1 MDTRL
6 FRVCDG
12 DHRNDLLTKSI
23 IVFVCRLCVAFEA
36 AMKEGA
42 CGGDD
47 DDDDDAFENG
57 GVAAAKKQEV
67 KKVVETTIG
76 KVEEKE
82 IDDDDETD
90 DDALNG
96 TVIVKDSPSK
106 EERTTTT
113 ISTTTTSTT
122 TTGTTMNR
130 RMKKLFSRENAEKFA
145 KNAKET
151 TFKAGHLLQ
160 DVSSKSF
167 VKVRESVKKMK
178 DLSVTSNKNETNEDE
193 KAKKRVERGL
203 RASTTETTNTNADIF
218 LDVED
223 DLRFLGYADGDN
235 ATLAKVTVMKWSVMF
250 PRCLAVGREDGTIR
264 VIVFGNKSSI
274 VSTKNKKTKEATDES
289 TTANIEREEREATNE
304 KKQHKKDGCVTDRIA
319 SIEQQQR
326 RDRETSLPSTSS
338 SSQPPPP
345 PPPTTEIILS
355 DDEDEEKMDEYNAH
369 GVSHMFELEEFF
381 TEAVSDLDWSLDG
394 STLLACSAKGKEIR
408 MYKLHDNNSGNTN
421 NATKYFRSSTL
432 EAVVQISENPTSVK
446 IHPVR
451 TNLALITTKQ
461 RSVMLADVNS
471 SQPPDRVRVQGD
483 PEAGLKEICF
493 NTSGRLAYFGDDT
506 GRVFTLSCIERKD
519 FTKKLSISKLLSKGK
534 TSSNN
539 SLLAK
544 QTDPTSRRI
553 KEEKRSGMRRSNSS
567 NGGEGDDSVE
577 GDDGAAV
584 SESNINDV
592 HGDGEGGESS
602 AAPDAAKKSVMSA
615 LRPEEIK
622 EKAKEKANLMAKRM
636 KDDVKVAMN
645 KMKTYA
651 KEKATKPSQ
660 GFSLTVLHVNSLGQ
674 ERSPVCAL
682 FWCAYVASIN
692 APVLAVATENGKIR
706 LLRIVD
712 LGTSGDHLVPI
723 ATASMP
729 SQRGGF
735 SFCPAKVSTTPPMV
749 ASPREKVTGLVCEIL
764 QTKNSLSQNEEGQEE
779 RNYEVKQVLETRED
793 DTFFSDGEDD
803 TKQDKPKTPALAFY
817 ADSFSFSSDGL
828 RLAGSNANGKVA
840 VWTSFAI

>member
-1 MDTRL
+1 M
-6 FRVCDG
+6 
-12 DHRNDLLTKSI
+12 NDSPTKS
-23 IVFVCRLCVAFEA
+23 LSKADYADE
-36 AMKEGA
+36 
-42 CGGDD
+42 
-47 DDDDDAFENG
+47 EN
-57 GVAAAKKQEV
+57 ATTKK
-67 KKVVETTIG
+67 KSFTPIN
-76 KVEEKE
+76 
-82 IDDDDETD
+82 
-90 DDALNG
+90 A
-96 TVIVKDSPSK
+96 
-106 EERTTTT
+106 
-113 ISTTTTSTT
+113 
-122 TTGTTMNR
+122 TMNE
-130 RMKKLFSRENAEKFA
+130 RMKKLFSKENREIFA

-151 TFKAGHLLQ
+151 TFKAGTLLQ

-167 VKVRESVKKMK
+167 VKMKESVQKMK
-178 DLSVTSNKNETNEDE
+178 ELSVTKKNADENENDDDA
-193 KAKKRVERGL
+193 KAKKRVERGI
-203 RASTTETTNTNADIF
+203 RASTTETNNNADIF

-223 DLRFLGYADGDN
+223 DLRFLGYADGDH

-264 VIVFGNKSSI
+264 VIVFGSKNGMDNRA
-274 VSTKNKKTKEATDES
+274 KNKKKEKNKEAKEATSEKRAATNDIS
-289 TTANIEREEREATNE
+289 QQQKEEEEEGNE
-304 KKQHKKDGCVTDRIA
+304 KKQHKKGGSVADRVA
-319 SIEQQQR
+319 SIEKEQKQEEG
-326 RDRETSLPSTSS
+326 RDGAST
-338 SSQPPPP
+338 P

-369 GVSHMFELEEFF
+369 GVSHVFELEDVF

-394 STLLACSAKGKEIR
+394 SALLACSAKGKEIR
-408 MYKLHDNNSGNTN
+408 MYKLNDNNSGNTN
-421 NATKYFRSSTL
+421 NATKYFRSGTL

-519 FTKKLSISKLLSKGK
+519 FTKKLSISKLLNKGK
-534 TSSNN
+534 KSSNN
-539 SLLAK
+539 SSLAK

-553 KEEKRSGMRRSNSS
+553 KEEKNKNDMRRSNSS
-567 NGGEGDDSVE
+567 SGDMASKGGEGDDSGG
-577 GDDGAAV
+577 GDHAAENNDNANNDNNNNGINGEA
-584 SESNINDV
+584 SESPT
-592 HGDGEGGESS
+592 
-602 AAPDAAKKSVMSA
+602 APAAKKSLMSA
-615 LRPEEIK
+615 LKPEEIK

-645 KMKTYA
+645 RVKTYA

-692 APVLAVATENGKIR
+692 APVLAVATANGKIR

-735 SFCPAKVSTTPPMV
+735 SFCPAKVSTAPPMV
-749 ASPREKVTGLVCEIL
+749 ASPRDKVTGLVCEIL
-764 QTKNSLSQNEEGQEE
+764 QTKNSLSQNEEGQDE
-779 RNYEVKQVLETRED
+779 RNYEIKQVLETRED
-793 DTFFSDGEDD
+793 DTFFSDGEDE
-803 TKQDKPKTPALAFY
+803 TKQDKPKTPALAFC

-840 VWTSFAI
+840 IWTSFAM

>member
-1 MDTRL
+1 MEDDEEEDKGEELDRT
-6 FRVCDG
+6 VVV
-12 DHRNDLLTKSI
+12 NDSPTKS
-23 IVFVCRLCVAFEA
+23 FSKA
-36 AMKEGA
+36 
-42 CGGDD
+42 
-47 DDDDDAFENG
+47 
-57 GVAAAKKQEV
+57 
-67 KKVVETTIG
+67 
-76 KVEEKE
+76 
-82 IDDDDETD
+82 DDEENATKKKKSFTPIN
-90 DDALNG
+90 A
-96 TVIVKDSPSK
+96 
-106 EERTTTT
+106 
-113 ISTTTTSTT
+113 
-122 TTGTTMNR
+122 TMNE
-130 RMKKLFSRENAEKFA
+130 RMKKLFSKENAFEKFA

-151 TFKAGHLLQ
+151 TFKAGNLLQ

-167 VKVRESVKKMK
+167 VKMKESVQKMK
-178 DLSVTSNKNETNEDE
+178 ELSATKKNADENENDDDA
-193 KAKKRVERGL
+193 KAKKRVERGI
-203 RASTTETTNTNADIF
+203 RASTTETNNNADIF

-223 DLRFLGYADGDN
+223 DLRFLGYADGDH

-264 VIVFGNKSSI
+264 VIVFGSKNGMDNRA
-274 VSTKNKKTKEATDES
+274 KNKKKEKNKETKEATSEKRAATNDS
-289 TTANIEREEREATNE
+289 QQQQKEEEEEGNE
-304 KKQHKKDGCVTDRIA
+304 KKQHKKGGSVADRVA
-319 SIEQQQR
+319 SIEKEQKQEEG
-326 RDRETSLPSTSS
+326 RDGAST
-338 SSQPPPP
+338 P

-369 GVSHMFELEEFF
+369 GVSHVFELEDVF

-394 STLLACSAKGKEIR
+394 SALLACSAKGKEIR
-408 MYKLHDNNSGNTN
+408 MYKLNDNNSGNTN
-421 NATKYFRSSTL
+421 NATKYFRSGTL

-519 FTKKLSISKLLSKGK
+519 FTKKLSISKLLNKGK
-534 TSSNN
+534 KSSNN
-539 SLLAK
+539 SSLAK

-553 KEEKRSGMRRSNSS
+553 KEEKNKNDLRRSNSS
-567 NGGEGDDSVE
+567 SGDMASKGGEGDDGGG
-577 GDDGAAV
+577 GDHAAENNDNNNNNNDNNNGIKGET
-584 SESNINDV
+584 SESP
-592 HGDGEGGESS
+592 
-602 AAPDAAKKSVMSA
+602 AAPAAKKSLMSA
-615 LRPEEIK
+615 LKPEEIK

-645 KMKTYA
+645 RVKTYA

-692 APVLAVATENGKIR
+692 APVLAVATANGKIR

-712 LGTSGDHLVPI
+712 LGTSGDHLMPI

-729 SQRGGF
+729 SQGGGF
-735 SFCPAKVSTTPPMV
+735 SFCPAKVSTAPPMV
-749 ASPREKVTGLVCEIL
+749 ASPRDKVTGLVCEIL
-764 QTKNSLSQNEEGQEE
+764 QTKNSLSQNEEGQDE
-779 RNYEVKQVLETRED
+779 RNYEIKQVLETRED
-793 DTFFSDGEDD
+793 DTFFSDGEDE
-803 TKQDKPKTPALAFY
+803 TKQDKPKTPALAFC

-840 VWTSFAI
+840 IWTSFAM

>member
-1 MDTRL
+1 MEDDEEEDKGEELDRT
-6 FRVCDG
+6 VVV
-12 DHRNDLLTKSI
+12 NDSPTKS
-23 IVFVCRLCVAFEA
+23 FSKA
-36 AMKEGA
+36 
-42 CGGDD
+42 
-47 DDDDDAFENG
+47 
-57 GVAAAKKQEV
+57 
-67 KKVVETTIG
+67 
-76 KVEEKE
+76 
-82 IDDDDETD
+82 DDEENATKKKKSFTPIN
-90 DDALNG
+90 AM
-96 TVIVKDSPSK
+96 
-106 EERTTTT
+106 
-113 ISTTTTSTT
+113 
-122 TTGTTMNR
+122 MNE
-130 RMKKLFSRENAEKFA
+130 RMKKLFSKENRDIFA

-151 TFKAGHLLQ
+151 TFKAGTLLQ

-167 VKVRESVKKMK
+167 VKMKESVQKMK
-178 DLSVTSNKNETNEDE
+178 ELSVTKKNADDE
-193 KAKKRVERGL
+193 ENDDDAKAKKRVERGI
-203 RASTTETTNTNADIF
+203 RASTTETNNNADIF

-223 DLRFLGYADGDN
+223 DLRFLGYADGDH

-264 VIVFGNKSSI
+264 VIVFGSKNGMDI
-274 VSTKNKKTKEATDES
+274 RAKNKKKEKNKETKEATSEKSAATNDS
-289 TTANIEREEREATNE
+289 QQQQKEEEEEGNE
-304 KKQHKKDGCVTDRIA
+304 KKQHKKGGSVADRVA
-319 SIEQQQR
+319 SIEKEQKQEEG
-326 RDRETSLPSTSS
+326 RDGAST
-338 SSQPPPP
+338 P

-369 GVSHMFELEEFF
+369 GVSHVFELEDVF

-394 STLLACSAKGKEIR
+394 SALLACSAKGKEIR
-408 MYKLHDNNSGNTN
+408 MYKLNDNNSGNTN
-421 NATKYFRSSTL
+421 NATKYFRSGTL

-519 FTKKLSISKLLSKGK
+519 FTKKLSISKLLNKGK
-534 TSSNN
+534 KSSNN
-539 SLLAK
+539 SSLAK

-553 KEEKRSGMRRSNSS
+553 KEEKNKNDLRRSNSS
-567 NGGEGDDSVE
+567 SGDMASKGGEGDDSGG
-577 GDDGAAV
+577 GDHAAENNDNANNDNNNNGINGEA
-584 SESNINDV
+584 SESP
-592 HGDGEGGESS
+592 
-602 AAPDAAKKSVMSA
+602 AAPAAKKFLMSA
-615 LRPEEIK
+615 LKPEEIK

-645 KMKTYA
+645 RVKTYA

-692 APVLAVATENGKIR
+692 APVLAVATANGKIR

-735 SFCPAKVSTTPPMV
+735 SFCPAKVSTAPPMV
-749 ASPREKVTGLVCEIL
+749 ASPRDKVTGLVCEIL
-764 QTKNSLSQNEEGQEE
+764 QTKNSLSQNEEGQDE
-779 RNYEVKQVLETRED
+779 RNYEIKQVLETRED
-793 DTFFSDGEDD
+793 DTFFSDGEDE
-803 TKQDKPKTPALAFY
+803 TKQDKPKTPALAFC

-840 VWTSFAI
+840 IWTSFAM

>member
-1 MDTRL
+1 MEDE
-6 FRVCDG
+6 DEE
-12 DHRNDLLTKSI
+12 DE
-23 IVFVCRLCVAFEA
+23 EA
-36 AMKEGA
+36 L
-42 CGGDD
+42 DRT
-47 DDDDDAFENG
+47 
-57 GVAAAKKQEV
+57 
-67 KKVVETTIG
+67 VV
-76 KVEEKE
+76 V
-82 IDDDDETD
+82 
-90 DDALNG
+90 N
-96 TVIVKDSPSK
+96 DSPTKRSK
-106 EERTTTT
+106 ADDVDENATKKKSFTPNVM
-113 ISTTTTSTT
+113 
-122 TTGTTMNR
+122 MNE
-130 RMKKLFSRENAEKFA
+130 RMKKLFSKENAEKFA

-151 TFKAGHLLQ
+151 TFKAGTLLQ

-167 VKVRESVKKMK
+167 VKMKESVKKMK
-178 DLSVTSNKNETNEDE
+178 ELSVSTKKNADDENENENENDDDA
-193 KAKKRVERGL
+193 KAKKRVERGI
-203 RASTTETTNTNADIF
+203 RASTTETNNNADIF

-223 DLRFLGYADGDN
+223 DLRFLGYADGDH

-264 VIVFGNKSSI
+264 VIVFGSKNGMDNRAKNEKKKEKD
-274 VSTKNKKTKEATDES
+274 KNKETKEATSEKRAATNDS
-289 TTANIEREEREATNE
+289 QQQQKEEEEGNE
-304 KKQHKKDGCVTDRIA
+304 KKQHKKGGSVADRVA
-319 SIEQQQR
+319 SIEKEQKQEEG
-326 RDRETSLPSTSS
+326 RDGAST
-338 SSQPPPP
+338 P

-355 DDEDEEKMDEYNAH
+355 DDEEEEKMDEYNAH
-369 GVSHMFELEEFF
+369 GVSHVFELEDVF

-394 STLLACSAKGKEIR
+394 SALLACSAKGKEIR
-408 MYKLHDNNSGNTN
+408 MYKLNDNNSGNTN
-421 NATKYFRSSTL
+421 NATKYFRSGTL

-519 FTKKLSISKLLSKGK
+519 FTKKLSISKLLNKGK
-534 TSSNN
+534 KSSNN
-539 SLLAK
+539 SSLAK

-553 KEEKRSGMRRSNSS
+553 KEEKNKNDMRRSNSS
-567 NGGEGDDSVE
+567 SGDMASKGSEGDDSGG
-577 GDDGAAV
+577 GDHA
-584 SESNINDV
+584 SENNDNNNNDNNNNGIN
-592 HGDGEGGESS
+592 GEACESP
-602 AAPDAAKKSVMSA
+602 AAPAAKKSLMSA
-615 LRPEEIK
+615 LKPEEIK

-645 KMKTYA
+645 RVKTYA

-692 APVLAVATENGKIR
+692 APVLAVATANGKIR

-712 LGTSGDHLVPI
+712 LGTSGDHLMPI

-735 SFCPAKVSTTPPMV
+735 SFCPAKVSTAPPMV
-749 ASPREKVTGLVCEIL
+749 ASPRDKVTGLVCEIL
-764 QTKNSLSQNEEGQEE
+764 QTKNSLSQNEEGQDE
-779 RNYEVKQVLETRED
+779 RNYEIKQVLETRED
-793 DTFFSDGEDD
+793 DTFFSDGEDE
-803 TKQDKPKTPALAFY
+803 TKQDKPKTPALAFC

-840 VWTSFAI
+840 IWTSFAM

>member
-1 MDTRL
+1 MEDNEEDKEGEELDRT
-6 FRVCDG
+6 VVV
-12 DHRNDLLTKSI
+12 NDSPTKSFSKADADEENATTKKKKSFTPI
-23 IVFVCRLCVAFEA
+23 N
-36 AMKEGA
+36 AM
-42 CGGDD
+42 
-47 DDDDDAFENG
+47 
-57 GVAAAKKQEV
+57 
-67 KKVVETTIG
+67 
-76 KVEEKE
+76 
-82 IDDDDETD
+82 
-90 DDALNG
+90 
-96 TVIVKDSPSK
+96 
-106 EERTTTT
+106 
-113 ISTTTTSTT
+113 
-122 TTGTTMNR
+122 MNE
-130 RMKKLFSRENAEKFA
+130 RMKKLFSKENRDIFA

-151 TFKAGHLLQ
+151 TFKAGTLLQ

-167 VKVRESVKKMK
+167 VKMKESVQKMK
-178 DLSVTSNKNETNEDE
+178 ELSVTKKNADDE
-193 KAKKRVERGL
+193 ENDDDAKAKKRVERGI
-203 RASTTETTNTNADIF
+203 RASTTETNNNADIF

-223 DLRFLGYADGDN
+223 DLRFLGYADGDH

-264 VIVFGNKSSI
+264 VIVFGSKNGMDI
-274 VSTKNKKTKEATDES
+274 RAKNKKKEKNKETKEATSEKSAATNDS
-289 TTANIEREEREATNE
+289 QQQQKEEEEEGNE
-304 KKQHKKDGCVTDRIA
+304 KKQHKKGGSVADRVA
-319 SIEQQQR
+319 SIEKEQKQEEG
-326 RDRETSLPSTSS
+326 RDGAST
-338 SSQPPPP
+338 P

-369 GVSHMFELEEFF
+369 GVSHVFELEDVF

-394 STLLACSAKGKEIR
+394 SALLACSAKGKEIR
-408 MYKLHDNNSGNTN
+408 MYKLNDNNSGNTN
-421 NATKYFRSSTL
+421 NATKYFRSGTL

-519 FTKKLSISKLLSKGK
+519 FTKKLSISKLLNKGK
-534 TSSNN
+534 KSSNN
-539 SLLAK
+539 SSLAK

-553 KEEKRSGMRRSNSS
+553 KEEKNKNDLRRSNSS
-567 NGGEGDDSVE
+567 SGDMASKGGEGDDSGG
-577 GDDGAAV
+577 GDHAAENNDNTNNDNNNNGINGEA
-584 SESNINDV
+584 SESP
-592 HGDGEGGESS
+592 
-602 AAPDAAKKSVMSA
+602 AAPAAKKFLMSA
-615 LRPEEIK
+615 LKPEEIK

-645 KMKTYA
+645 RVKTYA

-692 APVLAVATENGKIR
+692 APVLAVATANGKIR

-735 SFCPAKVSTTPPMV
+735 SFCPAKVSTAPPMV
-749 ASPREKVTGLVCEIL
+749 ASPRDKVTGLVCEIL
-764 QTKNSLSQNEEGQEE
+764 QTKNSLSQNEEGQDE
-779 RNYEVKQVLETRED
+779 RNYEIKQVLETRED
-793 DTFFSDGEDD
+793 DTFFSDGEDE
-803 TKQDKPKTPALAFY
+803 TKQDKPKTPALAFC

-840 VWTSFAI
+840 IWTSFAM

>member
-1 MDTRL
+1 MEDDEEEDKGEELDRT
-6 FRVCDG
+6 VVV
-12 DHRNDLLTKSI
+12 NDSPTKS
-23 IVFVCRLCVAFEA
+23 FSKA
-36 AMKEGA
+36 
-42 CGGDD
+42 
-47 DDDDDAFENG
+47 
-57 GVAAAKKQEV
+57 
-67 KKVVETTIG
+67 
-76 KVEEKE
+76 
-82 IDDDDETD
+82 DDEENATKKKKSFTPIN
-90 DDALNG
+90 A
-96 TVIVKDSPSK
+96 
-106 EERTTTT
+106 
-113 ISTTTTSTT
+113 
-122 TTGTTMNR
+122 TMNE
-130 RMKKLFSRENAEKFA
+130 RMKKLFSKENAFEKFA

-151 TFKAGHLLQ
+151 TFKAGNLLQ

-167 VKVRESVKKMK
+167 VKMKESVQKMK
-178 DLSVTSNKNETNEDE
+178 ELSATKKNADENENDDDA
-193 KAKKRVERGL
+193 KAKKRVERGI
-203 RASTTETTNTNADIF
+203 RASTTETNNNADIF

-223 DLRFLGYADGDN
+223 DLRFLGYADGDH

-264 VIVFGNKSSI
+264 VIVFGSKNGMDNRA
-274 VSTKNKKTKEATDES
+274 KNKKKEKNKETKEATSEKRAATNDS
-289 TTANIEREEREATNE
+289 QQQQKEEEEEGNE
-304 KKQHKKDGCVTDRIA
+304 KKQHKKGGSVADRVA
-319 SIEQQQR
+319 SIEKEQKQEEG
-326 RDRETSLPSTSS
+326 RDGAST
-338 SSQPPPP
+338 P

-369 GVSHMFELEEFF
+369 GVSHVFELEDVF

-394 STLLACSAKGKEIR
+394 SALLACSAKGKEIR
-408 MYKLHDNNSGNTN
+408 MYKLNDNNSGNTN
-421 NATKYFRSSTL
+421 NATKYFRSGTL

-519 FTKKLSISKLLSKGK
+519 FTKKLSISKLLNKGK
-534 TSSNN
+534 KSSNN
-539 SLLAK
+539 SSLAK

-553 KEEKRSGMRRSNSS
+553 KEEKNKNDLRRSNSS
-567 NGGEGDDSVE
+567 SGDMASKGGEGDDGGG
-577 GDDGAAV
+577 GDHAAENNDNTNNDNNNNGINGEA
-584 SESNINDV
+584 SESP
-592 HGDGEGGESS
+592 
-602 AAPDAAKKSVMSA
+602 AAPAAKKFLMSA
-615 LRPEEIK
+615 LKPEEIK

-645 KMKTYA
+645 RVKTYA

-692 APVLAVATENGKIR
+692 APVLAVATANGKIR

-712 LGTSGDHLVPI
+712 LGTSGDHLMPI

-729 SQRGGF
+729 SQGGGF
-735 SFCPAKVSTTPPMV
+735 SFCPAKVSTAPPMV
-749 ASPREKVTGLVCEIL
+749 ASPRDKVTGLVCEIL
-764 QTKNSLSQNEEGQEE
+764 QTKNSLSQNEEGQDE
-779 RNYEVKQVLETRED
+779 RNYEIKQVLETRED
-793 DTFFSDGEDD
+793 DTFFSDGEDE
-803 TKQDKPKTPALAFY
+803 TKQDKPKTPALAFC

-840 VWTSFAI
+840 IWTSFAM

>member
-1 MDTRL
+1 MS
-6 FRVCDG
+6 RVKMEDNEEEDKEG
-12 DHRNDLLTKSI
+12 EELDRTVVVNDSPTKS
-23 IVFVCRLCVAFEA
+23 LSKADYADE
-36 AMKEGA
+36 
-42 CGGDD
+42 
-47 DDDDDAFENG
+47 EN
-57 GVAAAKKQEV
+57 ATTKK
-67 KKVVETTIG
+67 KSFTPIN
-76 KVEEKE
+76 
-82 IDDDDETD
+82 
-90 DDALNG
+90 A
-96 TVIVKDSPSK
+96 
-106 EERTTTT
+106 
-113 ISTTTTSTT
+113 
-122 TTGTTMNR
+122 TMNE
-130 RMKKLFSRENAEKFA
+130 RMKKLFSKENREIFA

-151 TFKAGHLLQ
+151 TFKAGTLLQ

-167 VKVRESVKKMK
+167 VKMKESVQKMK
-178 DLSVTSNKNETNEDE
+178 ELSVTKKNADENENDDDA
-193 KAKKRVERGL
+193 KAKKRVERGI
-203 RASTTETTNTNADIF
+203 RASTTETNNNADIF

-223 DLRFLGYADGDN
+223 DLRFLGYADGDH

-264 VIVFGNKSSI
+264 VIVFGSKNGMDNRA
-274 VSTKNKKTKEATDES
+274 KNKKKEKNKEAKEATSEKSAATNDISEQQK
-289 TTANIEREEREATNE
+289 EEEEEGNE
-304 KKQHKKDGCVTDRIA
+304 KKQHKKGGSVADRVA
-319 SIEQQQR
+319 SIEKEQKQEEG
-326 RDRETSLPSTSS
+326 RDGAST
-338 SSQPPPP
+338 P

-369 GVSHMFELEEFF
+369 GVSHVFELEDVF

-394 STLLACSAKGKEIR
+394 SALLVCSAKGKEIR
-408 MYKLHDNNSGNTN
+408 MYKLNDNNSGNTN
-421 NATKYFRSSTL
+421 NATKYFRSGTL

-519 FTKKLSISKLLSKGK
+519 FTKKLSISKLLNKGK
-534 TSSNN
+534 KSSNN
-539 SLLAK
+539 SSLAK

-553 KEEKRSGMRRSNSS
+553 KEEKNKNDMRRSNSS
-567 NGGEGDDSVE
+567 SGDMASKGGEGDDSGG
-577 GDDGAAV
+577 GDHAAENNDNTNNDNNNNGINGEA
-584 SESNINDV
+584 SESP
-592 HGDGEGGESS
+592 
-602 AAPDAAKKSVMSA
+602 AASAAKKSLMSA
-615 LRPEEIK
+615 LKPEEIK

-645 KMKTYA
+645 RVKTYA

-692 APVLAVATENGKIR
+692 APVLAVATANGKIR

-735 SFCPAKVSTTPPMV
+735 SFCPAKVSTAPPMV
-749 ASPREKVTGLVCEIL
+749 ASPRDKVTGLVCEIL
-764 QTKNSLSQNEEGQEE
+764 QTKNSLSQNEEGQDE
-779 RNYEVKQVLETRED
+779 RIYEIKQVLETRED
-793 DTFFSDGEDD
+793 DTFFSDGEDE
-803 TKQDKPKTPALAFY
+803 TKQDKPKTPALAFC

-840 VWTSFAI
+840 IWTSFAM

>member
-1 MDTRL
+1 MS
-6 FRVCDG
+6 RVKMEDNEEEEDKEG
-12 DHRNDLLTKSI
+12 EELDRTVVVNDSPTKS
-23 IVFVCRLCVAFEA
+23 LSKADYADE
-36 AMKEGA
+36 
-42 CGGDD
+42 
-47 DDDDDAFENG
+47 EN
-57 GVAAAKKQEV
+57 ATTKK
-67 KKVVETTIG
+67 KSFTPIN
-76 KVEEKE
+76 
-82 IDDDDETD
+82 
-90 DDALNG
+90 A
-96 TVIVKDSPSK
+96 
-106 EERTTTT
+106 
-113 ISTTTTSTT
+113 
-122 TTGTTMNR
+122 TMNE
-130 RMKKLFSRENAEKFA
+130 RMKKLFSKENREIFA

-151 TFKAGHLLQ
+151 TFKAGTLLQ

-167 VKVRESVKKMK
+167 VKMKESVQKMK
-178 DLSVTSNKNETNEDE
+178 ELSVTKKNADENENDDDA
-193 KAKKRVERGL
+193 KAKKRVERGI
-203 RASTTETTNTNADIF
+203 RASTTETNNNADIF
-218 LDVED
+218 LDVDD
-223 DLRFLGYADGDN
+223 DLRFLGYADGDH

-264 VIVFGNKSSI
+264 VIVFGSKNGMDNRA
-274 VSTKNKKTKEATDES
+274 KNKKKEKNKEAKEATSEKRAATNDIS
-289 TTANIEREEREATNE
+289 QQQKEEEEEGNE
-304 KKQHKKDGCVTDRIA
+304 KKQHKKGGSVADRVA
-319 SIEQQQR
+319 SIEKEQKQEEG
-326 RDRETSLPSTSS
+326 RDGAST
-338 SSQPPPP
+338 P

-369 GVSHMFELEEFF
+369 GVSHVFELEDVF

-394 STLLACSAKGKEIR
+394 SALLACSAKGKEIR
-408 MYKLHDNNSGNTN
+408 MYKLNDNNSGNTN
-421 NATKYFRSSTL
+421 NATKYFRSGTL

-539 SLLAK
+539 SSLAK

-567 NGGEGDDSVE
+567 NGGEGDDSAG

-584 SESNINDV
+584 SESNVNDV

-602 AAPDAAKKSVMSA
+602 AAPAAAKKSVMSA

-706 LLRIVD
+706 LLKIVD

-764 QTKNSLSQNEEGQEE
+764 QTKNSLSQNEEGQDE

-803 TKQDKPKTPALAFY
+803 TKQDKPKTPALAFC

>member
-1 MDTRL
+1 MS
-6 FRVCDG
+6 RVKMEDNEEEEDKEG
-12 DHRNDLLTKSI
+12 EELDRTVVVNDSPTKS
-23 IVFVCRLCVAFEA
+23 LSKADYADE
-36 AMKEGA
+36 
-42 CGGDD
+42 
-47 DDDDDAFENG
+47 EN
-57 GVAAAKKQEV
+57 ATTKK
-67 KKVVETTIG
+67 KSFTPIN
-76 KVEEKE
+76 
-82 IDDDDETD
+82 
-90 DDALNG
+90 A
-96 TVIVKDSPSK
+96 
-106 EERTTTT
+106 
-113 ISTTTTSTT
+113 
-122 TTGTTMNR
+122 TMNE
-130 RMKKLFSRENAEKFA
+130 RMKKLFSKENREIFA

-151 TFKAGHLLQ
+151 TFKAGTLLQ

-167 VKVRESVKKMK
+167 VKMKESVQKMK
-178 DLSVTSNKNETNEDE
+178 ELSVTKKNADENENDDDA
-193 KAKKRVERGL
+193 KAKKRVERGI
-203 RASTTETTNTNADIF
+203 RASTKETNNNADIF

-223 DLRFLGYADGDN
+223 DLRFLGYADGDH

-264 VIVFGNKSSI
+264 VIVFGSKNGMDNRA
-274 VSTKNKKTKEATDES
+274 KNKKKEKNKEAKEATSEKRAATNDIS
-289 TTANIEREEREATNE
+289 QQQKEEEEEGNE
-304 KKQHKKDGCVTDRIA
+304 KKQHKKGGSVADRVA
-319 SIEQQQR
+319 SIEKEQKQEEG
-326 RDRETSLPSTSS
+326 RDGAST
-338 SSQPPPP
+338 P

-369 GVSHMFELEEFF
+369 GVSYVFELEDVF

-394 STLLACSAKGKEIR
+394 SALLACSAKGKEIR
-408 MYKLHDNNSGNTN
+408 MYKLNDNNSGNTN
-421 NATKYFRSSTL
+421 NATKYFRSGTL

-519 FTKKLSISKLLSKGK
+519 FTKKLSISKLLNKGK
-534 TSSNN
+534 KSSNN
-539 SLLAK
+539 SSLAK

-553 KEEKRSGMRRSNSS
+553 KEEKNKNDMRRSNSS
-567 NGGEGDDSVE
+567 SGDMASKGGEGDDSGG
-577 GDDGAAV
+577 GDHAAENNDNANNDNNNNGINGEA
-584 SESNINDV
+584 SESPT
-592 HGDGEGGESS
+592 
-602 AAPDAAKKSVMSA
+602 APAAKKSLMSA
-615 LRPEEIK
+615 LKPEEIK

-645 KMKTYA
+645 RVKTYA

-692 APVLAVATENGKIR
+692 APVLAVATANGKIR

-735 SFCPAKVSTTPPMV
+735 SFCPAKVSTAPPMV
-749 ASPREKVTGLVCEIL
+749 ASPRDKVTGLVCEIL
-764 QTKNSLSQNEEGQEE
+764 QTKNSLSQNEEGQDE
-779 RNYEVKQVLETRED
+779 RNYEIKQVLETRED
-793 DTFFSDGEDD
+793 DTFFSDGEDE
-803 TKQDKPKTPALAFY
+803 TKQDKPKTPALAFC

-840 VWTSFAI
+840 IWTSFAM

>member
-1 MDTRL
+1 MS
-6 FRVCDG
+6 RVKMEDNEEEEDKEG
-12 DHRNDLLTKSI
+12 EELDRTVVVNDSPTKS
-23 IVFVCRLCVAFEA
+23 LSKADYADE
-36 AMKEGA
+36 
-42 CGGDD
+42 
-47 DDDDDAFENG
+47 EN
-57 GVAAAKKQEV
+57 ATTKK
-67 KKVVETTIG
+67 KSFTPIN
-76 KVEEKE
+76 
-82 IDDDDETD
+82 
-90 DDALNG
+90 A
-96 TVIVKDSPSK
+96 
-106 EERTTTT
+106 
-113 ISTTTTSTT
+113 
-122 TTGTTMNR
+122 TMNE
-130 RMKKLFSRENAEKFA
+130 RMKKLFSKENREIFA

-151 TFKAGHLLQ
+151 TFKAGTLLQ

-167 VKVRESVKKMK
+167 VKMKESVQKMK
-178 DLSVTSNKNETNEDE
+178 ELSVTKKNADENENDDDA
-193 KAKKRVERGL
+193 KAKKRVERGI
-203 RASTTETTNTNADIF
+203 RASTKETNNNADIF

-223 DLRFLGYADGDN
+223 DLRFLGYADGDH

-264 VIVFGNKSSI
+264 VIVFGSKNGMDNRA
-274 VSTKNKKTKEATDES
+274 KNKKKEKNKEAKEATSEKRAATNDIS
-289 TTANIEREEREATNE
+289 QQQKEEEEEGNE
-304 KKQHKKDGCVTDRIA
+304 KKQHKKGGSVADRVA
-319 SIEQQQR
+319 SIEKEQKQEEG
-326 RDRETSLPSTSS
+326 RDGAST
-338 SSQPPPP
+338 P

-369 GVSHMFELEEFF
+369 GVSHVFELEDVF

-394 STLLACSAKGKEIR
+394 SALLACSAKGKEIR
-408 MYKLHDNNSGNTN
+408 MYKLNDNNSGNTN
-421 NATKYFRSSTL
+421 NATKYFRSGTL

-519 FTKKLSISKLLSKGK
+519 FTKKLSISKLLNKGK
-534 TSSNN
+534 KSSNN
-539 SLLAK
+539 SSLAK

-553 KEEKRSGMRRSNSS
+553 KEEKNKNDMRRSNSS
-567 NGGEGDDSVE
+567 SGDMASKGGEGDDSGG
-577 GDDGAAV
+577 GDHAAENNDNANNDNNNNGINGEA
-584 SESNINDV
+584 SESPT
-592 HGDGEGGESS
+592 
-602 AAPDAAKKSVMSA
+602 APAAKKSLMSA
-615 LRPEEIK
+615 LKPEEIK

-645 KMKTYA
+645 RVKTYA

-692 APVLAVATENGKIR
+692 APVLAVATANGKIR

-735 SFCPAKVSTTPPMV
+735 SFCPAKVSTAPPMV
-749 ASPREKVTGLVCEIL
+749 ASPRDKVTGLVCEIL
-764 QTKNSLSQNEEGQEE
+764 QTKNSLSQNEEGQDE
-779 RNYEVKQVLETRED
+779 RNYEIKQVLETRED
-793 DTFFSDGEDD
+793 DTFFSDGEDE
-803 TKQDKPKTPALAFY
+803 TKQDKPKTPALAFC

-840 VWTSFAI
+840 IWTSFAM

>member
-1 MDTRL
+1 MS
-6 FRVCDG
+6 RVKMEDNEEEEDKEG
-12 DHRNDLLTKSI
+12 EELDRTVVVNDSPTKS
-23 IVFVCRLCVAFEA
+23 LSKADYADE
-36 AMKEGA
+36 
-42 CGGDD
+42 
-47 DDDDDAFENG
+47 EN
-57 GVAAAKKQEV
+57 ATTKK
-67 KKVVETTIG
+67 KSFTPIN
-76 KVEEKE
+76 
-82 IDDDDETD
+82 
-90 DDALNG
+90 A
-96 TVIVKDSPSK
+96 
-106 EERTTTT
+106 
-113 ISTTTTSTT
+113 
-122 TTGTTMNR
+122 TMNE
-130 RMKKLFSRENAEKFA
+130 RMKKLFSKENREIFA

-151 TFKAGHLLQ
+151 TFKAGTLLQ

-167 VKVRESVKKMK
+167 VKMKESVQKMK
-178 DLSVTSNKNETNEDE
+178 ELSVTKKNADENENDDDA
-193 KAKKRVERGL
+193 KAKKRVERGI
-203 RASTTETTNTNADIF
+203 RASTTETNNNADIF

-223 DLRFLGYADGDN
+223 DLRFLGYADGDH

-264 VIVFGNKSSI
+264 VIVFGSKNGMDNRA
-274 VSTKNKKTKEATDES
+274 KNKKKEKNKEAKEATSEKRAATNDIS
-289 TTANIEREEREATNE
+289 QQQKEEEEEGNE
-304 KKQHKKDGCVTDRIA
+304 KKQHKKGGSVADRVA
-319 SIEQQQR
+319 SIEKEQKQEEG
-326 RDRETSLPSTSS
+326 RDGAST
-338 SSQPPPP
+338 P

-369 GVSHMFELEEFF
+369 GVSYVFELEDVF

-394 STLLACSAKGKEIR
+394 SALLACSAKGKEIR
-408 MYKLHDNNSGNTN
+408 MYKLNDNNSGNTN
-421 NATKYFRSSTL
+421 NATKYFRSGTL

-519 FTKKLSISKLLSKGK
+519 FTKKLSISKLLNKGK
-534 TSSNN
+534 KSSNN
-539 SLLAK
+539 SSLAK

-553 KEEKRSGMRRSNSS
+553 KEEKNKNDMRRSNSS
-567 NGGEGDDSVE
+567 SGDMASKGGEGDDSGG
-577 GDDGAAV
+577 GDHAAENNDNANNDNNNNGINGEA
-584 SESNINDV
+584 SESPT
-592 HGDGEGGESS
+592 
-602 AAPDAAKKSVMSA
+602 APAAKKSLMSA
-615 LRPEEIK
+615 LKPEEIK

-645 KMKTYA
+645 KVKTYA

-692 APVLAVATENGKIR
+692 APVLAVATANGKIR

-735 SFCPAKVSTTPPMV
+735 SFCPAKVSTAPPMV
-749 ASPREKVTGLVCEIL
+749 ASPRDKVTGLVCEIL
-764 QTKNSLSQNEEGQEE
+764 QTKNSLSQNEEGQDE
-779 RNYEVKQVLETRED
+779 RNYEIKQVLETRED
-793 DTFFSDGEDD
+793 DTFFSDGEDE
-803 TKQDKPKTPALAFY
+803 TKQDKPKTPALAFC

-840 VWTSFAI
+840 IWTSFAM

>member
-1 MDTRL
+1 MEDDEEEDKGEELDRT
-6 FRVCDG
+6 VVV
-12 DHRNDLLTKSI
+12 NDSPTKS
-23 IVFVCRLCVAFEA
+23 FSKA
-36 AMKEGA
+36 
-42 CGGDD
+42 
-47 DDDDDAFENG
+47 
-57 GVAAAKKQEV
+57 
-67 KKVVETTIG
+67 
-76 KVEEKE
+76 
-82 IDDDDETD
+82 DDEENATKKKKSFTPIN
-90 DDALNG
+90 A
-96 TVIVKDSPSK
+96 
-106 EERTTTT
+106 
-113 ISTTTTSTT
+113 
-122 TTGTTMNR
+122 TMNE
-130 RMKKLFSRENAEKFA
+130 RMKKLFSKENAFEKFA

-151 TFKAGHLLQ
+151 TFKAGNLLQ

-167 VKVRESVKKMK
+167 VKMKESVQKMK
-178 DLSVTSNKNETNEDE
+178 ELSATKKNADENENDDYA
-193 KAKKRVERGL
+193 KAKKRVERGI
-203 RASTTETTNTNADIF
+203 RASTTETNNNADIF

-223 DLRFLGYADGDN
+223 DLRFLGYADGDH

-264 VIVFGNKSSI
+264 VIVFGSKNGMDNRA
-274 VSTKNKKTKEATDES
+274 KNKKKEKNKETKEATSEKRAATNDS
-289 TTANIEREEREATNE
+289 QQQQKEEEEEGNE
-304 KKQHKKDGCVTDRIA
+304 KKQHKKGGSVADRVA
-319 SIEQQQR
+319 SIEKEQKQEEG
-326 RDRETSLPSTSS
+326 RDGAST
-338 SSQPPPP
+338 P

-369 GVSHMFELEEFF
+369 GVSHVFELEDVF

-394 STLLACSAKGKEIR
+394 SALLACSAKGKEIR
-408 MYKLHDNNSGNTN
+408 MYKLNDNNSGNTN
-421 NATKYFRSSTL
+421 NATKYFRSGTL

-519 FTKKLSISKLLSKGK
+519 FTKKLSISKLLNKGK
-534 TSSNN
+534 KSSNN
-539 SLLAK
+539 SSLAK

-553 KEEKRSGMRRSNSS
+553 KEEKNKNDLRRSNSS
-567 NGGEGDDSVE
+567 SGDMASKGGEGDDGGG
-577 GDDGAAV
+577 GDHAAENNDNNNNNNDNNNGIKGET
-584 SESNINDV
+584 SESP
-592 HGDGEGGESS
+592 
-602 AAPDAAKKSVMSA
+602 AAPAAKKSLMSA
-615 LRPEEIK
+615 LKPEEIK

-645 KMKTYA
+645 RVKTYA

-692 APVLAVATENGKIR
+692 APVLAVATANGKIR

-712 LGTSGDHLVPI
+712 LGTSGDHLMPI

-729 SQRGGF
+729 SQGGGF
-735 SFCPAKVSTTPPMV
+735 SFCPAKVSTAPPMV
-749 ASPREKVTGLVCEIL
+749 ASPRDKVTGLVCEIL
-764 QTKNSLSQNEEGQEE
+764 QTKNSLSQNEEGQDE
-779 RNYEVKQVLETRED
+779 RNYEIKQVLETRED
-793 DTFFSDGEDD
+793 DTFFSDGEDE
-803 TKQDKPKTPALAFY
+803 TKQDKPKTPALAFC

-840 VWTSFAI
+840 IWTSFAM

>member
-1 MDTRL
+1 MSSIKMEDNEEDKGEELDRT
-6 FRVCDG
+6 VVV
-12 DHRNDLLTKSI
+12 NDSPTKS
-23 IVFVCRLCVAFEA
+23 LSKADYADE
-36 AMKEGA
+36 
-42 CGGDD
+42 
-47 DDDDDAFENG
+47 EN
-57 GVAAAKKQEV
+57 ATTKKKSFTPINV
-67 KKVVETTIG
+67 
-76 KVEEKE
+76 
-82 IDDDDETD
+82 
-90 DDALNG
+90 
-96 TVIVKDSPSK
+96 
-106 EERTTTT
+106 
-113 ISTTTTSTT
+113 
-122 TTGTTMNR
+122 TMNE
-130 RMKKLFSRENAEKFA
+130 RMKKLFSKENREIFA

-151 TFKAGHLLQ
+151 TFKAGTLLQ
-160 DVSSKSF
+160 DVSSKSL
-167 VKVRESVKKMK
+167 VKMKESVQKMK
-178 DLSVTSNKNETNEDE
+178 ELSVTKKNADENENENDA
-193 KAKKRVERGL
+193 KAKKRVERGI
-203 RASTTETTNTNADIF
+203 RASTAETNNNADIF

-223 DLRFLGYADGDN
+223 DLRFLGYADGDH

-264 VIVFGNKSSI
+264 VIVFGSKNGMDNRA
-274 VSTKNKKTKEATDES
+274 KNKKKEKNKEAKEATSEKRAATNDISQQQKEEDE
-289 TTANIEREEREATNE
+289 EGNE
-304 KKQHKKDGCVTDRIA
+304 KKQHKKGGSVADRVA
-319 SIEQQQR
+319 SIEKEQKQEEG
-326 RDRETSLPSTSS
+326 RDGAST
-338 SSQPPPP
+338 P

-369 GVSHMFELEEFF
+369 GVSHVFELEDVF

-394 STLLACSAKGKEIR
+394 SALLACSAKGKEIR
-408 MYKLHDNNSGNTN
+408 MYKLNDNNSGNTN
-421 NATKYFRSSTL
+421 NATKYFRSGTL

-461 RSVMLADVNS
+461 RSIMLADVNS

-519 FTKKLSISKLLSKGK
+519 FTKKLSISKLLNKGK
-534 TSSNN
+534 KSSNN
-539 SLLAK
+539 SSLAK

-553 KEEKRSGMRRSNSS
+553 KEEKNKNDMRRSNSS
-567 NGGEGDDSVE
+567 SGDMASKGGEGDESGG
-577 GDDGAAV
+577 GDHAA
-584 SESNINDV
+584 ENNDNTNNDNNNNGIN
-592 HGDGEGGESS
+592 GEASESS
-602 AAPDAAKKSVMSA
+602 AAPAAKKSLMSA
-615 LRPEEIK
+615 LKPEEIK

-645 KMKTYA
+645 KVKTYA

-692 APVLAVATENGKIR
+692 APVLAVATANGKIR

-735 SFCPAKVSTTPPMV
+735 SFCPAKVSTAPPMV
-749 ASPREKVTGLVCEIL
+749 ASPRDKVTGLVCEIL
-764 QTKNSLSQNEEGQEE
+764 QTKNSLSQNEEGQDE
-779 RNYEVKQVLETRED
+779 RNYEIKQVLETRED
-793 DTFFSDGEDD
+793 DTFFSDGEDE
-803 TKQDKPKTPALAFY
+803 TKQDKPKTPALAFC

-840 VWTSFAI
+840 IWTSFAM

>member
-1 MDTRL
+1 MS
-6 FRVCDG
+6 RVKMEDNEEEEDKEG
-12 DHRNDLLTKSI
+12 EELDRTVVVNDSPTKS
-23 IVFVCRLCVAFEA
+23 LSKADYADE
-36 AMKEGA
+36 
-42 CGGDD
+42 
-47 DDDDDAFENG
+47 EN
-57 GVAAAKKQEV
+57 ATTKK
-67 KKVVETTIG
+67 KSFTPIN
-76 KVEEKE
+76 
-82 IDDDDETD
+82 
-90 DDALNG
+90 A
-96 TVIVKDSPSK
+96 
-106 EERTTTT
+106 
-113 ISTTTTSTT
+113 
-122 TTGTTMNR
+122 TMNE
-130 RMKKLFSRENAEKFA
+130 RMKKLFSKENREIFA

-151 TFKAGHLLQ
+151 TFKAGTLLQ

-167 VKVRESVKKMK
+167 VKMKESVQKMK
-178 DLSVTSNKNETNEDE
+178 ELSVTKKNADENENDDDA
-193 KAKKRVERGL
+193 KAKKRVERGI
-203 RASTTETTNTNADIF
+203 RASTTETNNNADIF

-223 DLRFLGYADGDN
+223 DLRFLGYADGDH

-264 VIVFGNKSSI
+264 VIVFGSKNGMDNRA
-274 VSTKNKKTKEATDES
+274 KNKKKEKNKEAKEATSEKRAATNDIS
-289 TTANIEREEREATNE
+289 QQQKEEEEEGNE
-304 KKQHKKDGCVTDRIA
+304 KKQHKKGGSVADRVA
-319 SIEQQQR
+319 SIEKEQKQEEG
-326 RDRETSLPSTSS
+326 RDGAST
-338 SSQPPPP
+338 P

-369 GVSHMFELEEFF
+369 GVSHVFELEDVF

-394 STLLACSAKGKEIR
+394 SALLACSAKGKEIR
-408 MYKLHDNNSGNTN
+408 MYKLNDNNSGNTN
-421 NATKYFRSSTL
+421 NATKYFRSGTL

-519 FTKKLSISKLLSKGK
+519 FTKKLSISKLLNKGK
-534 TSSNN
+534 KSSNN
-539 SLLAK
+539 SSLAK

-553 KEEKRSGMRRSNSS
+553 KEEKNKNDMRRSNSS
-567 NGGEGDDSVE
+567 SGDMASKGGEGDDSGG
-577 GDDGAAV
+577 GDHAAENNDNANNDNNNNGINGEA
-584 SESNINDV
+584 SESPT
-592 HGDGEGGESS
+592 
-602 AAPDAAKKSVMSA
+602 APAAKKSLMSA
-615 LRPEEIK
+615 LKPEEIK

-645 KMKTYA
+645 RVKTYA

-692 APVLAVATENGKIR
+692 APVLAVATANGKIR

-735 SFCPAKVSTTPPMV
+735 SFCPAKVSTAPPMV
-749 ASPREKVTGLVCEIL
+749 ASPRDKVTGLVCEIL
-764 QTKNSLSQNEEGQEE
+764 QTKNSLSQNEEGQDE
-779 RNYEVKQVLETRED
+779 RNYEIKQVLETRED
-793 DTFFSDGEDD
+793 DTFFSDGEDE
-803 TKQDKPKTPALAFY
+803 TKQDKPKTPALAFC

-840 VWTSFAI
+840 IWTSFAM

>member
-1 MDTRL
+1 MEDDEEEDKGEELDRT
-6 FRVCDG
+6 VVV
-12 DHRNDLLTKSI
+12 NDSPTKS
-23 IVFVCRLCVAFEA
+23 FSKA
-36 AMKEGA
+36 
-42 CGGDD
+42 
-47 DDDDDAFENG
+47 
-57 GVAAAKKQEV
+57 
-67 KKVVETTIG
+67 
-76 KVEEKE
+76 
-82 IDDDDETD
+82 DDEENATKKKKSFTPIN
-90 DDALNG
+90 A
-96 TVIVKDSPSK
+96 
-106 EERTTTT
+106 
-113 ISTTTTSTT
+113 
-122 TTGTTMNR
+122 TMNE
-130 RMKKLFSRENAEKFA
+130 RMKKLFSKENAFEKFA

-151 TFKAGHLLQ
+151 TFKAGNLLQ

-167 VKVRESVKKMK
+167 VKMKESVQKMK
-178 DLSVTSNKNETNEDE
+178 ELSATKKNADENENDDDA
-193 KAKKRVERGL
+193 KAKKRVERGI
-203 RASTTETTNTNADIF
+203 RASTTETNNSADIF

-223 DLRFLGYADGDN
+223 DLRFLGYADGDH

-264 VIVFGNKSSI
+264 VIVFGSKNGMDNRA
-274 VSTKNKKTKEATDES
+274 KNKKKEKNKETKEATSEKRAATNDS
-289 TTANIEREEREATNE
+289 QQQQKEEEEEGNE
-304 KKQHKKDGCVTDRIA
+304 KKQHKKGGSVADRVA
-319 SIEQQQR
+319 SIEKEQKQEEG
-326 RDRETSLPSTSS
+326 RDGAST
-338 SSQPPPP
+338 P

-369 GVSHMFELEEFF
+369 GVSHVFELEDVF

-394 STLLACSAKGKEIR
+394 SALLACSAKGKEIR
-408 MYKLHDNNSGNTN
+408 MYKLNDNNSGNTN
-421 NATKYFRSSTL
+421 NATKYFRSGTL

-519 FTKKLSISKLLSKGK
+519 FTKKLSISKLLNKGK
-534 TSSNN
+534 KSSNN
-539 SLLAK
+539 SSLAK

-553 KEEKRSGMRRSNSS
+553 KEEKNKNDLRRSNSS
-567 NGGEGDDSVE
+567 SGDMASKGGEGDDGGG
-577 GDDGAAV
+577 GDHAAENNDNNNNNNDNNNGIKGET
-584 SESNINDV
+584 SESP
-592 HGDGEGGESS
+592 
-602 AAPDAAKKSVMSA
+602 AAPAAKKSLMSA
-615 LRPEEIK
+615 LKLEEIK

-645 KMKTYA
+645 RVKTYA

-692 APVLAVATENGKIR
+692 APVLAVATANGKIR

-712 LGTSGDHLVPI
+712 LGTSGDHLMPI

-729 SQRGGF
+729 SQGGGF
-735 SFCPAKVSTTPPMV
+735 SFCPAKVSTAPPMV
-749 ASPREKVTGLVCEIL
+749 ASPRDKVTGLVCEIL
-764 QTKNSLSQNEEGQEE
+764 QTKNSLSQNEEGQDE
-779 RNYEVKQVLETRED
+779 RNYEIKQVLETRED
-793 DTFFSDGEDD
+793 DTFFSDGEDE
-803 TKQDKPKTPALAFY
+803 TKQDKPKTPALAFC

-840 VWTSFAI
+840 IWTSFAM

>member
-1 MDTRL
+1 MS
-6 FRVCDG
+6 RVKMEDNEEEEDKEG
-12 DHRNDLLTKSI
+12 EELDRTVVVNDSPTKS
-23 IVFVCRLCVAFEA
+23 LSKADYADE
-36 AMKEGA
+36 
-42 CGGDD
+42 
-47 DDDDDAFENG
+47 EN
-57 GVAAAKKQEV
+57 ATTKK
-67 KKVVETTIG
+67 KSFTPIN
-76 KVEEKE
+76 
-82 IDDDDETD
+82 
-90 DDALNG
+90 A
-96 TVIVKDSPSK
+96 
-106 EERTTTT
+106 
-113 ISTTTTSTT
+113 
-122 TTGTTMNR
+122 TMNE
-130 RMKKLFSRENAEKFA
+130 RMKKLFSKENREIFA

-151 TFKAGHLLQ
+151 TFKAGTLLQ

-167 VKVRESVKKMK
+167 VKMKESVQKMK
-178 DLSVTSNKNETNEDE
+178 ELSVTKKNADENENDDDA
-193 KAKKRVERGL
+193 KAKKRVERGI
-203 RASTTETTNTNADIF
+203 RASTTETNNNADIF

-223 DLRFLGYADGDN
+223 DLRFLGYADGDH

-264 VIVFGNKSSI
+264 VIVFGSKNGMDNRA
-274 VSTKNKKTKEATDES
+274 KNKKKEKNKEAKEATSEKRAATNDIS
-289 TTANIEREEREATNE
+289 QQQKEEEEEGNE
-304 KKQHKKDGCVTDRIA
+304 KKQHKKGGSVADRVA
-319 SIEQQQR
+319 SIEKEQKQEEG
-326 RDRETSLPSTSS
+326 RDGAST
-338 SSQPPPP
+338 P

-369 GVSHMFELEEFF
+369 GVSYVFELEDVF

-394 STLLACSAKGKEIR
+394 SALLACSAKGKEIR
-408 MYKLHDNNSGNTN
+408 MYKLNDNNSGNTN
-421 NATKYFRSSTL
+421 NATKYFRSGTL

-519 FTKKLSISKLLSKGK
+519 FTKKLSISKLLNKGK
-534 TSSNN
+534 KSSNN
-539 SLLAK
+539 SSLAK

-553 KEEKRSGMRRSNSS
+553 KEEKNKNDMRRSNSS
-567 NGGEGDDSVE
+567 SGDMASKGGEGDDSGG
-577 GDDGAAV
+577 GDHAAENNDNANNDNNNNGINGEA
-584 SESNINDV
+584 SESPT
-592 HGDGEGGESS
+592 
-602 AAPDAAKKSVMSA
+602 APAAKKSLMSA
-615 LRPEEIK
+615 LKPEEIK

-645 KMKTYA
+645 RVKTYA

-692 APVLAVATENGKIR
+692 APVLAVATANGKIR

-735 SFCPAKVSTTPPMV
+735 SFCPAKVSTAPPMV
-749 ASPREKVTGLVCEIL
+749 ASPRDKVTGLVCEIL
-764 QTKNSLSQNEEGQEE
+764 QTKNSLSQNEEGQDE
-779 RNYEVKQVLETRED
+779 RNYEIKQVLETRED
-793 DTFFSDGEDD
+793 DTFFSDGEDE
-803 TKQDKPKTPALAFY
+803 TKQDKPKTPALAFC

-840 VWTSFAI
+840 IWTSFAM

>member
-1 MDTRL
+1 MS
-6 FRVCDG
+6 RVKMEDNEEEEDKEG
-12 DHRNDLLTKSI
+12 EELDRTVVVNDSPTKS
-23 IVFVCRLCVAFEA
+23 LSKADYADE
-36 AMKEGA
+36 
-42 CGGDD
+42 
-47 DDDDDAFENG
+47 EN
-57 GVAAAKKQEV
+57 ATTKK
-67 KKVVETTIG
+67 KSFTPIN
-76 KVEEKE
+76 
-82 IDDDDETD
+82 
-90 DDALNG
+90 A
-96 TVIVKDSPSK
+96 
-106 EERTTTT
+106 
-113 ISTTTTSTT
+113 
-122 TTGTTMNR
+122 TMNE
-130 RMKKLFSRENAEKFA
+130 RMKKLFSKENREIFA

-151 TFKAGHLLQ
+151 TFKAGTLLQ

-167 VKVRESVKKMK
+167 VKMKESVQKMK
-178 DLSVTSNKNETNEDE
+178 ELSVTKKNADENENDDDA
-193 KAKKRVERGL
+193 KAKKRVERGI
-203 RASTTETTNTNADIF
+203 RASTTETNNNADIF

-223 DLRFLGYADGDN
+223 DLRFLGYADGDH

-264 VIVFGNKSSI
+264 VIVFGSKNGMDNRA
-274 VSTKNKKTKEATDES
+274 KNKKKEKNKEAKEATSEKRAATNDIS
-289 TTANIEREEREATNE
+289 QQQKEEEEEGNE
-304 KKQHKKDGCVTDRIA
+304 KKQHKKGGSVADRVA
-319 SIEQQQR
+319 SIEKEQKQEEG
-326 RDRETSLPSTSS
+326 RDGAST
-338 SSQPPPP
+338 P

-369 GVSHMFELEEFF
+369 GVSHVFELEDVF

-394 STLLACSAKGKEIR
+394 SALLACSAKGKEIR
-408 MYKLHDNNSGNTN
+408 MYKLNDNNSGNTN
-421 NATKYFRSSTL
+421 NATKYFRSGTL

-519 FTKKLSISKLLSKGK
+519 FTKKLSISKLLNKGK
-534 TSSNN
+534 KSSNN
-539 SLLAK
+539 SSLAK

-553 KEEKRSGMRRSNSS
+553 KEEKNKNDMRRSNSS
-567 NGGEGDDSVE
+567 SGDMASKGGEGDDSGG
-577 GDDGAAV
+577 GDHAAENNDNANNDNNNNGINGEA
-584 SESNINDV
+584 SESPT
-592 HGDGEGGESS
+592 
-602 AAPDAAKKSVMSA
+602 APAAKKSLMSA
-615 LRPEEIK
+615 LKPEEIK

-645 KMKTYA
+645 KVKTYA

-692 APVLAVATENGKIR
+692 APVLAVATANGKIR

-735 SFCPAKVSTTPPMV
+735 SFCPAKVSTAPPMV
-749 ASPREKVTGLVCEIL
+749 ASPRDKVTGLVCEIL
-764 QTKNSLSQNEEGQEE
+764 QTKNSLSQNEEGQDE
-779 RNYEVKQVLETRED
+779 RNYEIKQVLETRED
-793 DTFFSDGEDD
+793 DTFFSDGEDE
-803 TKQDKPKTPALAFY
+803 TKQDKPKTPALAFC

-840 VWTSFAI
+840 IWTSFAM

>member
-1 MDTRL
+1 MS
-6 FRVCDG
+6 RVKMEDNEEEEDKEG
-12 DHRNDLLTKSI
+12 EELDRTVVVNDSPTKS
-23 IVFVCRLCVAFEA
+23 LSKADYADE
-36 AMKEGA
+36 
-42 CGGDD
+42 
-47 DDDDDAFENG
+47 EN
-57 GVAAAKKQEV
+57 ATTKK
-67 KKVVETTIG
+67 KSFTPIN
-76 KVEEKE
+76 
-82 IDDDDETD
+82 
-90 DDALNG
+90 A
-96 TVIVKDSPSK
+96 
-106 EERTTTT
+106 
-113 ISTTTTSTT
+113 
-122 TTGTTMNR
+122 TMNE
-130 RMKKLFSRENAEKFA
+130 RMKKLFSKENREIFA

-151 TFKAGHLLQ
+151 TFKAGTLLQ

-167 VKVRESVKKMK
+167 VKMKESVQKMK
-178 DLSVTSNKNETNEDE
+178 ELSVTKKNADENENDDDA
-193 KAKKRVERGL
+193 KAKKRVERGI
-203 RASTTETTNTNADIF
+203 RASTKETNNNADIF

-223 DLRFLGYADGDN
+223 DLRFLGYADGDH

-264 VIVFGNKSSI
+264 VIVFGSKNGMDNRA
-274 VSTKNKKTKEATDES
+274 KNKKKEKNKEAKEATSEKRAATNDIS
-289 TTANIEREEREATNE
+289 QQQKEEEEEGNE
-304 KKQHKKDGCVTDRIA
+304 KKQHKKGGSVADRVA
-319 SIEQQQR
+319 SIEEEQKQEEG
-326 RDRETSLPSTSS
+326 RDGAST
-338 SSQPPPP
+338 P

-369 GVSHMFELEEFF
+369 GVSHVFELEDVF

-394 STLLACSAKGKEIR
+394 SALLACSAKGKEIR
-408 MYKLHDNNSGNTN
+408 MYKLNDNNSGNTN
-421 NATKYFRSSTL
+421 NATKYFRSGTL
-432 EAVVQISENPTSVK
+432 EAVVQISENPRSVK

-519 FTKKLSISKLLSKGK
+519 FTKKLSISKLLNKGK
-534 TSSNN
+534 KSSNN
-539 SLLAK
+539 SSLAK

-553 KEEKRSGMRRSNSS
+553 KEEKNKNDMRRSNSS
-567 NGGEGDDSVE
+567 SGDMASKGGEGDDSGG
-577 GDDGAAV
+577 GDHAAENNDNANNDNNNNGINGEA
-584 SESNINDV
+584 SESPT
-592 HGDGEGGESS
+592 
-602 AAPDAAKKSVMSA
+602 APAAKKSLMSA
-615 LRPEEIK
+615 LKPEEIK

-645 KMKTYA
+645 RVKTYA

-692 APVLAVATENGKIR
+692 APVLAVATANGKIR

-735 SFCPAKVSTTPPMV
+735 SFCPAKVSTAPPMV
-749 ASPREKVTGLVCEIL
+749 ASPRDKVTGLVCEIL
-764 QTKNSLSQNEEGQEE
+764 QTKNSLSQNEEGQDE
-779 RNYEVKQVLETRED
+779 RNYEIKQVLETRED
-793 DTFFSDGEDD
+793 DTFFSDGEDE
-803 TKQDKPKTPALAFY
+803 TKQDKPKTPALAFC

-840 VWTSFAI
+840 IWTSFAM

>member
-1 MDTRL
+1 MEDDEEEDKGEELDRT
-6 FRVCDG
+6 VVV
-12 DHRNDLLTKSI
+12 NDSPTKS
-23 IVFVCRLCVAFEA
+23 FSKA
-36 AMKEGA
+36 
-42 CGGDD
+42 
-47 DDDDDAFENG
+47 
-57 GVAAAKKQEV
+57 
-67 KKVVETTIG
+67 
-76 KVEEKE
+76 
-82 IDDDDETD
+82 DDEENATKKKKSFTPIN
-90 DDALNG
+90 A
-96 TVIVKDSPSK
+96 
-106 EERTTTT
+106 
-113 ISTTTTSTT
+113 
-122 TTGTTMNR
+122 TMNE
-130 RMKKLFSRENAEKFA
+130 RMKKLFSKENAFEKFA

-151 TFKAGHLLQ
+151 TFKAGNLLQ

-167 VKVRESVKKMK
+167 VKMKESVQKMK
-178 DLSVTSNKNETNEDE
+178 ELSATKKNADENENDDDA
-193 KAKKRVERGL
+193 KAKKRVERGI
-203 RASTTETTNTNADIF
+203 RASTTETNNNADIF

-223 DLRFLGYADGDN
+223 DLRFLGYADGDH

-264 VIVFGNKSSI
+264 VIVFGSKNGMDNRA
-274 VSTKNKKTKEATDES
+274 KNKKKEKNKETKEATSEKRAATNDS
-289 TTANIEREEREATNE
+289 QQQQKEEEEEGNE
-304 KKQHKKDGCVTDRIA
+304 KKQHKKGGSVADRVA
-319 SIEQQQR
+319 SIEKEQKQEEG
-326 RDRETSLPSTSS
+326 RDDAST
-338 SSQPPPP
+338 P

-369 GVSHMFELEEFF
+369 GVSHVFELEDVF

-394 STLLACSAKGKEIR
+394 SALLACSAKGKEIR
-408 MYKLHDNNSGNTN
+408 MYKLNDNNSWNTN
-421 NATKYFRSSTL
+421 NATKYFRSGTL

-519 FTKKLSISKLLSKGK
+519 FTKKLSISKLLNKGK
-534 TSSNN
+534 KSSNN
-539 SLLAK
+539 SSLAK

-553 KEEKRSGMRRSNSS
+553 KEEKNKNDLRRSNSS
-567 NGGEGDDSVE
+567 SGDMASKGGEGDDGGG
-577 GDDGAAV
+577 GDHAAENNDNNNNNNDNNNGIKGET
-584 SESNINDV
+584 SESP
-592 HGDGEGGESS
+592 
-602 AAPDAAKKSVMSA
+602 AAPAAKKSLMSA
-615 LRPEEIK
+615 LKPEEIK

-645 KMKTYA
+645 RVKTYA

-692 APVLAVATENGKIR
+692 APVLAVATANGKIR

-712 LGTSGDHLVPI
+712 LGTSGDHLMPI

-729 SQRGGF
+729 SQGGGF
-735 SFCPAKVSTTPPMV
+735 SFCPAKVSTAPPMV
-749 ASPREKVTGLVCEIL
+749 ASPRDKVTGLVCEIL
-764 QTKNSLSQNEEGQEE
+764 QTKNSLSQNEEGQDE
-779 RNYEVKQVLETRED
+779 RNYEIKQVLETRED
-793 DTFFSDGEDD
+793 DTFFSDGEDE
-803 TKQDKPKTPALAFY
+803 TKQDKPTTPALAFC

-840 VWTSFAI
+840 IWTSFAM

>member
-1 MDTRL
+1 MSVMKMEDNEEEDKEGEELDRT
-6 FRVCDG
+6 VVV
-12 DHRNDLLTKSI
+12 NDSPTKSLSKADADEENATTKKKSFTPI
-23 IVFVCRLCVAFEA
+23 N
-36 AMKEGA
+36 AM
-42 CGGDD
+42 
-47 DDDDDAFENG
+47 
-57 GVAAAKKQEV
+57 
-67 KKVVETTIG
+67 
-76 KVEEKE
+76 
-82 IDDDDETD
+82 
-90 DDALNG
+90 
-96 TVIVKDSPSK
+96 
-106 EERTTTT
+106 
-113 ISTTTTSTT
+113 
-122 TTGTTMNR
+122 MNE
-130 RMKKLFSRENAEKFA
+130 RMKKLFSKENREIFA

-151 TFKAGHLLQ
+151 TFKAGTLLQ

-167 VKVRESVKKMK
+167 VKMKESVQKMK
-178 DLSVTSNKNETNEDE
+178 ELSVTKKNADENENDDDA
-193 KAKKRVERGL
+193 KAKKRVERGI
-203 RASTTETTNTNADIF
+203 RASTTETNNNADIF

-223 DLRFLGYADGDN
+223 DLRFLGYADGDH

-264 VIVFGNKSSI
+264 VIVFGSKNGMDNRA
-274 VSTKNKKTKEATDES
+274 KNKKKEKNKEAKEATSEKRAATNDIS
-289 TTANIEREEREATNE
+289 QQQKEEEEEGNE
-304 KKQHKKDGCVTDRIA
+304 KKQHKKGGSVVDRVA
-319 SIEQQQR
+319 SIEKEQKQEDG
-326 RDRETSLPSTSS
+326 RDGAST
-338 SSQPPPP
+338 P

-369 GVSHMFELEEFF
+369 GVSHVFELEDVF

-394 STLLACSAKGKEIR
+394 SALLACSAKGKEIR
-408 MYKLHDNNSGNTN
+408 MYKLNDNNSGNTN
-421 NATKYFRSSTL
+421 NATKYFRSGTL

-519 FTKKLSISKLLSKGK
+519 FTKKLSISKLLNKGK
-534 TSSNN
+534 KSSNN
-539 SLLAK
+539 SSLAK

-553 KEEKRSGMRRSNSS
+553 KEEKNKNDMRRSNSS
-567 NGGEGDDSVE
+567 SGDMASKGGEGDDSGG
-577 GDDGAAV
+577 GDHAAENNDNANNDNNNNGINGEA
-584 SESNINDV
+584 SESP
-592 HGDGEGGESS
+592 
-602 AAPDAAKKSVMSA
+602 AAPAAQKSLMSA
-615 LRPEEIK
+615 LKPEEIK

-645 KMKTYA
+645 RVKTYA

-692 APVLAVATENGKIR
+692 APVLAVATANGKIR

-735 SFCPAKVSTTPPMV
+735 SFCPAKVSTAPPMV
-749 ASPREKVTGLVCEIL
+749 ASPRDKVTGLVCEIL
-764 QTKNSLSQNEEGQEE
+764 QTKNSLSQNEEGQDE
-779 RNYEVKQVLETRED
+779 RNYEIKQVLETRED
-793 DTFFSDGEDD
+793 DTFFSDGEDE
-803 TKQDKPKTPALAFY
+803 TKQDKPKTPALAFC

-840 VWTSFAI
+840 IWTSFAM

>member
-1 MDTRL
+1 MSSVKMEDNEEEDKEGEELDRT
-6 FRVCDG
+6 VVV
-12 DHRNDLLTKSI
+12 NDSPTKS
-23 IVFVCRLCVAFEA
+23 LSKADYADE
-36 AMKEGA
+36 
-42 CGGDD
+42 
-47 DDDDDAFENG
+47 EN
-57 GVAAAKKQEV
+57 ATTKK
-67 KKVVETTIG
+67 KSFTPIN
-76 KVEEKE
+76 
-82 IDDDDETD
+82 
-90 DDALNG
+90 A
-96 TVIVKDSPSK
+96 
-106 EERTTTT
+106 
-113 ISTTTTSTT
+113 
-122 TTGTTMNR
+122 TMNE
-130 RMKKLFSRENAEKFA
+130 RMKKLFSKENREIFA

-151 TFKAGHLLQ
+151 TFKAGTLLQ

-167 VKVRESVKKMK
+167 VKMKESVQKMK
-178 DLSVTSNKNETNEDE
+178 ELSVTKKNADENENDDDA
-193 KAKKRVERGL
+193 KAKKRVERGI
-203 RASTTETTNTNADIF
+203 RASTTETNNNADIF

-223 DLRFLGYADGDN
+223 DLRFLGYADGDH

-264 VIVFGNKSSI
+264 VIVFGSKNGMDNRA
-274 VSTKNKKTKEATDES
+274 KNKKKEKNKEAKEATSEKRAATNDIS
-289 TTANIEREEREATNE
+289 QQQKEEEEEGNE
-304 KKQHKKDGCVTDRIA
+304 KKQHKKGGSVADRVA
-319 SIEQQQR
+319 SIEKEQKQEEG
-326 RDRETSLPSTSS
+326 RDGAST
-338 SSQPPPP
+338 P

-369 GVSHMFELEEFF
+369 GVSHVFELEDVF

-394 STLLACSAKGKEIR
+394 SALLACSAKGKEIR
-408 MYKLHDNNSGNTN
+408 MYKLNDNNSGNTN
-421 NATKYFRSSTL
+421 NATKYFRSGTL
-432 EAVVQISENPTSVK
+432 EAVVQISENPRSVK

-519 FTKKLSISKLLSKGK
+519 FTKKLSISKLLNKGK
-534 TSSNN
+534 KSSNN
-539 SLLAK
+539 SSLAK

-553 KEEKRSGMRRSNSS
+553 KEEKNKNDMRRSNSS
-567 NGGEGDDSVE
+567 SGDMASKGGEGDDSGG
-577 GDDGAAV
+577 GDHAAENSDNANNDNNNNGINGEA
-584 SESNINDV
+584 SESP
-592 HGDGEGGESS
+592 
-602 AAPDAAKKSVMSA
+602 AAPAAKKSLMSA
-615 LRPEEIK
+615 LKPEEIK

-645 KMKTYA
+645 RVKTYA

-692 APVLAVATENGKIR
+692 APVLAVATANGKIR

-735 SFCPAKVSTTPPMV
+735 SFCPAKVSTAPPMV
-749 ASPREKVTGLVCEIL
+749 ASPRDKVTGLVCEIL
-764 QTKNSLSQNEEGQEE
+764 QTKNSLSQNEEGQDE
-779 RNYEVKQVLETRED
+779 RNYEIKQVLETRED
-793 DTFFSDGEDD
+793 DTFFSDGEDE
-803 TKQDKPKTPALAFY
+803 TKQDKPKTPALAFC

-840 VWTSFAI
+840 IWTSFAM

>member
-1 MDTRL
+1 MS
-6 FRVCDG
+6 RVKMEDNEEEEDKEG
-12 DHRNDLLTKSI
+12 EELDRTVVVNDSPTKS
-23 IVFVCRLCVAFEA
+23 LSKADYADE
-36 AMKEGA
+36 
-42 CGGDD
+42 
-47 DDDDDAFENG
+47 EN
-57 GVAAAKKQEV
+57 ATTKK
-67 KKVVETTIG
+67 KSFTPIN
-76 KVEEKE
+76 
-82 IDDDDETD
+82 
-90 DDALNG
+90 A
-96 TVIVKDSPSK
+96 
-106 EERTTTT
+106 
-113 ISTTTTSTT
+113 
-122 TTGTTMNR
+122 TMNE
-130 RMKKLFSRENAEKFA
+130 RMKKLFSKENREIFA

-151 TFKAGHLLQ
+151 TFKAGTLLQ

-167 VKVRESVKKMK
+167 VKMKESVQKMK
-178 DLSVTSNKNETNEDE
+178 ELSVTKKNADENENDDDA
-193 KAKKRVERGL
+193 KAKKRVERGI
-203 RASTTETTNTNADIF
+203 RASTKETNNNADIF

-223 DLRFLGYADGDN
+223 DLRFLGYADGDH

-264 VIVFGNKSSI
+264 VIVFGSKNGMDNRA
-274 VSTKNKKTKEATDES
+274 KNKKKEKNKEAKEATSEKRAATNDIS
-289 TTANIEREEREATNE
+289 QQQKEEEEEGNE
-304 KKQHKKDGCVTDRIA
+304 KKQHKKGGSVADRVA
-319 SIEQQQR
+319 SIEKEQKQEEG
-326 RDRETSLPSTSS
+326 RDGAST
-338 SSQPPPP
+338 P

-369 GVSHMFELEEFF
+369 GVSYVFELEDVF

-394 STLLACSAKGKEIR
+394 SALLACSAKGKEIR
-408 MYKLHDNNSGNTN
+408 MYKLNDNNSGNTN
-421 NATKYFRSSTL
+421 NATKYFRSGTL
-432 EAVVQISENPTSVK
+432 EAVVQISENPRSVK

-519 FTKKLSISKLLSKGK
+519 FTKKLSISKLLNKGK
-534 TSSNN
+534 KSSNN
-539 SLLAK
+539 SSLAK

-553 KEEKRSGMRRSNSS
+553 KEEKNKNDMRRSNSS
-567 NGGEGDDSVE
+567 SGDMASKGGEGDDSGG
-577 GDDGAAV
+577 GDHAAENNDNANNDNNNNGINGEA
-584 SESNINDV
+584 SESPT
-592 HGDGEGGESS
+592 
-602 AAPDAAKKSVMSA
+602 APAAKKSLMSA
-615 LRPEEIK
+615 LKPEEIK

-645 KMKTYA
+645 RVKTYA

-692 APVLAVATENGKIR
+692 APVLAVATANGKIR

-735 SFCPAKVSTTPPMV
+735 SFCPAKVSTAPPMV
-749 ASPREKVTGLVCEIL
+749 ASPRDKVTGLVCEIL
-764 QTKNSLSQNEEGQEE
+764 QTKNSLSQNEEGQDE
-779 RNYEVKQVLETRED
+779 RNYEIKQVLETRED
-793 DTFFSDGEDD
+793 DTFFSDGEDE
-803 TKQDKPKTPALAFY
+803 TKQDKPKTPALAFC

-840 VWTSFAI
+840 IWTSFAM

>member
-1 MDTRL
+1 MS
-6 FRVCDG
+6 RVKMEDNEEEDKEG
-12 DHRNDLLTKSI
+12 EELDRTVVVNDSPTKS
-23 IVFVCRLCVAFEA
+23 LSKADYADE
-36 AMKEGA
+36 
-42 CGGDD
+42 
-47 DDDDDAFENG
+47 EN
-57 GVAAAKKQEV
+57 ATTKK
-67 KKVVETTIG
+67 KSFTPIN
-76 KVEEKE
+76 
-82 IDDDDETD
+82 
-90 DDALNG
+90 A
-96 TVIVKDSPSK
+96 
-106 EERTTTT
+106 
-113 ISTTTTSTT
+113 
-122 TTGTTMNR
+122 TMNE
-130 RMKKLFSRENAEKFA
+130 RMKKLFSKENREIFA

-151 TFKAGHLLQ
+151 TFKAGTLLQ

-167 VKVRESVKKMK
+167 VKMKESVQKMK
-178 DLSVTSNKNETNEDE
+178 ELSVTKKNADENENDDDA
-193 KAKKRVERGL
+193 KAKKRVERGI
-203 RASTTETTNTNADIF
+203 RASTTETNNNADIF

-223 DLRFLGYADGDN
+223 DLRFLGYADGDH

-264 VIVFGNKSSI
+264 VIVFGSKNGMDNRA
-274 VSTKNKKTKEATDES
+274 KNKKKEKNKEAKEATSEKRAATNDIS
-289 TTANIEREEREATNE
+289 QQQKEEEEEGNE
-304 KKQHKKDGCVTDRIA
+304 KKQHKKGGSVADRVA
-319 SIEQQQR
+319 SIEKEQKQEEG
-326 RDRETSLPSTSS
+326 RDGAST
-338 SSQPPPP
+338 P

-369 GVSHMFELEEFF
+369 GVSHVFELEDVF

-394 STLLACSAKGKEIR
+394 SALLACSAKGKEIR
-408 MYKLHDNNSGNTN
+408 MYKLNDNNSGNTN
-421 NATKYFRSSTL
+421 NATKYFRSGTL

-519 FTKKLSISKLLSKGK
+519 FTKKLSISKLLNKGK
-534 TSSNN
+534 KSSNN
-539 SLLAK
+539 SSLAK

-553 KEEKRSGMRRSNSS
+553 KEEKNKNDMRRSNSS
-567 NGGEGDDSVE
+567 SGDMASKGGEGDDSGG
-577 GDDGAAV
+577 GDRAA
-584 SESNINDV
+584 ENNDNINNDNNNN
-592 HGDGEGGESS
+592 GINGEASESS
-602 AAPDAAKKSVMSA
+602 AAPAAKKSLMSA
-615 LRPEEIK
+615 LKPEEIK

-645 KMKTYA
+645 KVKTYA

-692 APVLAVATENGKIR
+692 APVLAVATANGKIR

-735 SFCPAKVSTTPPMV
+735 SFCPAKVSTAPPMV
-749 ASPREKVTGLVCEIL
+749 ASPRDKVTGLVCEIL
-764 QTKNSLSQNEEGQEE
+764 QAKNSLSQNEEGQDE
-779 RNYEVKQVLETRED
+779 RNYEIKQVLETRED
-793 DTFFSDGEDD
+793 DTFFSDGEDE
-803 TKQDKPKTPALAFY
+803 TKQDKPKTPALAFC

-840 VWTSFAI
+840 IWTSFAM